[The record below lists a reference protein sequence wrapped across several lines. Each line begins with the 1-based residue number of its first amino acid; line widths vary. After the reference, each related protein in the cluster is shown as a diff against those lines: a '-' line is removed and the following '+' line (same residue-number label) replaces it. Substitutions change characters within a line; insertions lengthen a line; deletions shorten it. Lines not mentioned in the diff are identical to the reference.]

1 MTFSNFN
8 VRFTPESGH
17 CRAALGCTLS
27 ARNRHRA
34 VSLLLLKTY
43 IIRRQGLRQLSLV
56 DDFTGDSQQVWRDS
70 KAKRFRRLEIE
81 G

>member
-1 MTFSNFN
+1 MSALLLKAEIAE
-8 VRFTPESGH
+8 R
-17 CRAALGCTLS
+17 ALGCPLS

-43 IIRRQGLRQLSLV
+43 IVRRQGLRQLSLV
-56 DDFTGDSQQVWRDS
+56 DDFIGDSQQVWRDS